1 MAQGLVPEQEAGFGP
16 VPSVVHISLRKPGL
30 NSGSQNNH
38 HHQVSSQDAERFSL
52 EEEGTRQKQQQQQQ
66 QKTMTALKHFK
77 KNELANGRD
86 FRNEAEPRSEIIK
99 AGLNQGHRS
108 PDPPTIDW

>member
-1 MAQGLVPEQEAGFGP
+1 
-16 VPSVVHISLRKPGL
+16 
-30 NSGSQNNH
+30 
-38 HHQVSSQDAERFSL
+38 
-52 EEEGTRQKQQQQQQ
+52 
-66 QKTMTALKHFK
+66 MTALKHFK